1 MEYIGDSAFAG
12 NSRLIRVTLNEGL
25 KRIEERAF
33 ASTVMHHYSFKHGR
47 EVKIEHIL

>member
-33 ASTVMHHYSFKHGR
+33 ASTVMHNYSSKHGR